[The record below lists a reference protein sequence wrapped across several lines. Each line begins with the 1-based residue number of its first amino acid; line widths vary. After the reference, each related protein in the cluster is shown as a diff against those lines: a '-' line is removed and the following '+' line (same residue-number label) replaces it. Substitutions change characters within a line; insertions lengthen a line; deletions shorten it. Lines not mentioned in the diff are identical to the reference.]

1 MKRGWGAILIWIL
14 ALPAAAGDWDF
25 YGSAR
30 MATFWTSND
39 AGQVRDAGA
48 GPGRDDDDLF
58 WDFQGNSV
66 LGAKVKTET
75 LKAQVELGLP
85 SVNTHDGAVA
95 ARRIW
100 GGWKLADGALLVVGK
115 DYTPLIQ
122 FTSGQV
128 FDEDNGLAGIGTTD
142 SRRPGQV
149 RLEIGDFQIAAI
161 QPNTNTFAADFD
173 GDPDGYLPKLEA
185 AWALRFE
192 PLTATLAG
200 GVQYYRIEKTGASV
214 NLTDDVEILS
224 YIFGLELGAEL
235 GAFTL
240 RAAGSFGQNW
250 TNARWNDFGYTNDEN
265 AGAALK
271 AGGGDTEDCLS
282 WQAALAAGYKL
293 SPEIVF
299 EAGFGYR
306 RDDNDAARRED
317 AAWSAYLQA
326 VVTLAASVYLV
337 PEVGVFDYLDDA
349 DGDDEGSRWYAGL
362 KWQIDF

>member
-1 MKRGWGAILIWIL
+1 MKRTFLSILIV
-14 ALPAAAGDWDF
+14 AAAGAVSAAEWDF

-30 MATFWTSND
+30 MATFWTEND
-39 AGQVRDAGA
+39 AGRLRDAGA
-48 GPGRDDDDLF
+48 GPGRDDADLV

-66 LGAKVKTET
+66 LGAKVKSET

-85 SVNTHDGAVA
+85 SLNTHDGVVT
-95 ARRIW
+95 ARRLW
-100 GGWKLADGALLVVGK
+100 AGWKFSERSMLVVGK

-149 RLEIGDFQIAAI
+149 RLEIGEFQIAAV
-161 QPNTNTFAADFD
+161 QPNTNTHAADFD
-173 GDPDGYLPKLEA
+173 GDPDSRLPKLEA
-185 AWALRFE
+185 AWKLAFD

-214 NLTDDVEILS
+214 NLTDDVDILS
-224 YIFGLELGAEL
+224 YILGLELGFEF

-271 AGGGDTEDCLS
+271 AGGGGTEECMS
-282 WQAALAAGYKL
+282 WQAALVVGYKL
-293 SPEIVF
+293 SEPLAL

-306 RDDNDAARRED
+306 RDDNDAARRPD
-317 AAWSAYLQA
+317 AAWSGYLQA
-326 VVTLAASVYLV
+326 VVTLAESVYLV
-337 PEVGVFDYLDDA
+337 PEVGYFDYLEDA
-349 DGDDEGSRWYAGL
+349 DGDDEGSRWYAGV